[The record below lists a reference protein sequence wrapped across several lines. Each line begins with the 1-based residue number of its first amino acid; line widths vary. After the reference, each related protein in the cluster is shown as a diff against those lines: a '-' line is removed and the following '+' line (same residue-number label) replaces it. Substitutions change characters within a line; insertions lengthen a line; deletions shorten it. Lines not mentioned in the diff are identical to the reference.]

1 MMIGDGA
8 VDHIVDNI
16 DHSIGM
22 VILVMAPMSLLFI
35 ILIMMLVWTG
45 LETTNINNIAS
56 NNSEVNSD
64 VSVIN
69 DSKDNLDSTDMYQL

>member
-8 VDHIVDNI
+8 VDYIVDNI
-16 DHSIGM
+16 DHSIRM

-45 LETTNINNIAS
+45 LETMNINNIAS

-69 DSKDNLDSTDMYQL
+69 DSKDNFDSTDMYQL

>member
-1 MMIGDGA
+1 MIGDGA

-56 NNSEVNSD
+56 NNKTGGIIVFD
-64 VSVIN
+64 FKYI
-69 DSKDNLDSTDMYQL
+69 TYI

>member
-69 DSKDNLDSTDMYQL
+69 DSKDNFDSTDMYQL

>member
-1 MMIGDGA
+1 MMIGDGD

-69 DSKDNLDSTDMYQL
+69 DSKDNFDSTDMYQL

>member
-1 MMIGDGA
+1 MIGDGA

-69 DSKDNLDSTDMYQL
+69 DSKDNFDSTDMYQL

>member
-45 LETTNINNIAS
+45 LETMNINNIAS

-69 DSKDNLDSTDMYQL
+69 DSKDNFDSTDMYQL